1 MPQINFES
9 NKIKDFKASSLIPTR
24 HDADIEPLR
33 RSADRL
39 ALLEKLNMTIELEPL
54 LATYTNEICR
64 IVPITGLD
72 FEYHK
77 NKFQLKYSKASTS
90 SITSELLVKGEST
103 GKLKYFSSSPLNARQ
118 RQLIACAEQQ
128 LLQPLHNVIRFEQ
141 SKLLNMTDFLTN
153 LGSRNYFEETIRHML
168 ATSEREQ
175 RPFTLL
181 LIDLDNFKAVND
193 THGHLDGD
201 KVLIEFA
208 ELLKLAVRTNDHVFR
223 FGGDEFAIVLAHSD
237 NLHPEFVAQ
246 RIVKSIRKTHLF
258 SSMAVTASIG
268 CANWHPSDCNETLI
282 KRADEALYHV
292 KRQGKN
298 GYTII
303 E

>member
-1 MPQINFES
+1 MPQINFKS
-9 NKIKDFKASSLIPTR
+9 TKIKDFKTSSLSHKENET
-24 HDADIEPLR
+24 DVEPLR
-33 RSADRL
+33 RSEDRL

-54 LATYTNEICR
+54 LATFTNELCR

-72 FEYHK
+72 FEYHH
-77 NKFQLKYSKASTS
+77 NKFQLKYSKASTCS
-90 SITSELLVKGEST
+90 FDSELLFKDDRI
-103 GKLKYFSSSPLNARQ
+103 GKLSYFSASPLNSRQ
-118 RQLIACAEQQ
+118 RQFIACVEQQ

-141 SKLLNMTDFLTN
+141 SKLLNMKDFLTN
-153 LGSRNYFEETIRHML
+153 LGSRNYFEATMRHML
-168 ATSEREQ
+168 ATSERDR

-208 ELLKLAVRTNDHVFR
+208 GLLNQAVRNNDHVFR
-223 FGGDEFAIVLAHSD
+223 FGGDEFAIILAHSD

-246 RIVKSIRKTHLF
+246 RIVKSIRDSHLF

-268 CANWHPSDCNETLI
+268 CSNWQPEDTNVTLVN
-282 KRADEALYHV
+282 RADKALYQV

-298 GYTII
+298 GYTIVD
-303 E
+303 